1 MRVIAL
7 PVIVNRLAVKGTIA
21 YFVIHS
27 AYYVGRSDHVSD
39 FRLAT
44 LCSAVHIYM
53 NAYICCCCCVKNSSK
68 NSAVLV
74 FQVLKM
80 TARERETRVSTEAKS

>member
-1 MRVIAL
+1 MGVIAL

-27 AYYVGRSDHVSD
+27 SSHVGHSDHVSD

-53 NAYICCCCCVKNSSK
+53 NAYIYM
-68 NSAVLV
+68 L
-74 FQVLKM
+74 LLL
-80 TARERETRVSTEAKS
+80 REKQ

>member
-1 MRVIAL
+1 MQQYSLLHSMGVIAL

-27 AYYVGRSDHVSD
+27 SSYVGHSDHVSD

-53 NAYICCCCCVKNSSK
+53 NAYIY
-68 NSAVLV
+68 AVV
-74 FQVLKM
+74 VV
-80 TARERETRVSTEAKS
+80 A